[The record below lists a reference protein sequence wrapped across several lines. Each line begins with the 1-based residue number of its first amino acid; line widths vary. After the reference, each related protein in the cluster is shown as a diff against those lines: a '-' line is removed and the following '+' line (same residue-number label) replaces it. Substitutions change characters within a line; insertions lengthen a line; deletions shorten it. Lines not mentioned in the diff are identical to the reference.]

1 MGGGTAIFAR
11 PALILTE
18 FVAVEEYLR
27 LAEAVLRVFDGC
39 EGTAPQPATRPD
51 SGDGFFHLNPTWV
64 VEGLVYLKAQI

>member
-39 EGTAPQPATRPD
+39 EELRRNRQRARTLVTD
-51 SGDGFFHLNPTWV
+51 SST
-64 VEGLVYLKAQI
+64 